1 MRKLFD
7 TDVAQMV
14 DPLRL
19 RRPFFDQSH
28 SGPLAAHLG
37 DKRTFLQLKSAY
49 YWPGM
54 KGDVIRWCKECEVC
68 AQCKG
73 HPSRRQGRLQVLTG
87 APLDIVAVDV
97 LSGLPATP
105 DGKKYVSRL
114 GGFNP

>member
-1 MRKLFD
+1 
-7 TDVAQMV
+7 MV
-14 DPLRL
+14 VPLRL

-37 DKRTFLQLKSAY
+37 AKGTFLQLKSAY
-49 YWPGM
+49 YWPGT

-73 HPSRRQGRLQVLTG
+73 QPSRRQGRLQVLTG

-97 LSGLPATP
+97 LYGLPATP